1 VTASVDRA
9 VADAR
14 AASVRAGHTMGLIH
28 YAATAAH
35 RAQDPAVMC
44 DILGCPDTLRWWHIG
59 EFDYT
64 AGNFDSAV
72 YAGLVAGPEPGD
84 R

>member
-1 VTASVDRA
+1 MTASVDRA

-14 AASVRAGHTMGLIH
+14 ALGVRAESTMGFIH
-28 YAATAAH
+28 YAAMAAH

-44 DILGCPDTLRWWHIG
+44 NILGCPDTLRWWHIG

-64 AGNFDSAV
+64 AGHIDSAV
-72 YAGLVAGPEPGD
+72 YAGLVAGHEPGEG
-84 R
+84 